1 MLLKRSQAYMAVL
14 VDDLV
19 TRGTREPY
27 RMFTSRAEYRL
38 ILREDNADLR
48 LMETGHELGLIDRDA
63 VKDMRARRR
72 QIDDEIKRLKKT
84 VVKPLPAVNAYLRRK
99 GTRELDQGVRMDR
112 LLKRSELKYAAVRQ
126 LAPAAAP
133 IHPEA
138 ERQVEIEIKYE
149 GYIERQNREAAKLQD
164 LEDVRIPAV
173 MDYQGAHG
181 LSNELKE
188 KLTAVRPTTLAQ
200 ASRIPGMT
208 PAALSILMILLKAAQ
223 RK

>member
-1 MLLKRSQAYMAVL
+1 SQAYMAVL

-72 QIDDEIKRLKKT
+72 QIDDEIKRVKKT